1 MMKNNKSNY
10 LLYGLVIGGILSAG
24 LVIYFSSRF
33 IGKTKKNKRERK
45 NKFYEGIDDIFE
57 ASAKN
62 IPDDDT
68 RIDKETEAGIIDELF
83 SRTL

>member
-1 MMKNNKSNY
+1 MKENKSNF

-33 IGKTKKNKRERK
+33 IGKTNKNKRERK

-57 ASAKN
+57 ASAK
-62 IPDDDT
+62 IKPDEDNS
-68 RIDKETEAGIIDELF
+68 IDKETETGIIDELF
-83 SRTL
+83 SRSN

>member
-1 MMKNNKSNY
+1 MKENKSNF

-33 IGKTKKNKRERK
+33 IGKTNKNKRERK

-57 ASAKN
+57 ASAK
-62 IPDDDT
+62 IKPDEANS
-68 RIDKETEAGIIDELF
+68 IDKETETGIIDELF
-83 SRTL
+83 SRSN